1 MNDIK
6 QHLVAGP
13 PAINSDP
20 DAAYTENQAA
30 TFLAVTVSTL
40 RSWRARGI
48 GPAYVKISRTVRYR
62 RRALVEF
69 QEANTVTSI
78 AEANARELG
87 R

>member
-40 RSWRARGI
+40 RSWRARGG
-48 GPAYVKISRTVRYR
+48 GPAYVKIGRTQSATSARAR
-62 RRALVEF
+62 RRSRDH
-69 QEANTVTSI
+69 TVTST
-78 AEANARELG
+78 AEANAREVG